1 MWDHSNGLTLY
12 QVWTGY
18 RVATRQLNL
27 YYAARKESNSCRKT
41 PACSGS
47 EETFVPLLWDCTC
60 AAAFWNELIG
70 HWTEQAVTR
79 QSTCALFG
87 ACASQRVHHIPEYR
101 AEILADRFQDDVEAA
116 ERVWIHI

>member
-1 MWDHSNGLTLY
+1 MAERSVPVTPTQVWDHSNGLTLY

-18 RVATRQLNL
+18 RVATRL
-27 YYAARKESNSCRKT
+27 YYAARKESNSCRKA

-60 AAAFWNELIG
+60 ATAFWNELIG
-70 HWTEQAVTR
+70 HWTGQAVTR

-87 ACASQRVHHIPEYR
+87 AWPVDEFTTFPSTEQK
-101 AEILADRFQDDVEAA
+101 F
-116 ERVWIHI
+116 